1 MTGSAARP
9 TTKARAALLA
19 YVLEGVRSAGGAVV
33 GAELAVWAETMG
45 QFEAFLAANRDKVRK
60 KLRVARDDDAL
71 LDVRA
76 ELLVAAL
83 LCGNRRFAITFE
95 AYGRGKRGPD
105 LTVVFRQNL
114 RFNVEV
120 TRLRPSG
127 SAMALRLQGPLLA
140 KLRQLP
146 AGVPNALA
154 VVTGEGAAVPAEDVA
169 STAKHL
175 KQLADRK
182 EEAVFA
188 RRGYASAREFLA
200 YLARLSGVLV
210 VAEAP
215 TAGTFWIN
223 PLAKHPLPRDLV
235 ATLVACASPRET

>member
-1 MTGSAARP
+1 MTNSATRP

-19 YVLEGVRSAGGAVV
+19 YLLEGVRSSESLGLR
-33 GAELAVWAETMG
+33 AELAAWADASG
-45 QFEAFLAANRDKVRK
+45 QLEAFLAAHADKVRK
-60 KLRVARDDDAL
+60 KLRVAGDDDAL

-95 AYGRGKRGPD
+95 AYGRGKPRPD

-127 SAMALRLQGPLLA
+127 AVMALRLQGPLLA

-146 AGVPNALA
+146 AGVPNALSL
-154 VVTGEGAAVPAEDVA
+154 VTGEDAAVVAADVA
-169 STAKHL
+169 PVVKQL

-215 TAGTFWIN
+215 TEGTFWIN
-223 PLAKHPLPRDLV
+223 SLAKHPLPREVVNALV
-235 ATLVACASPRET
+235 GCASPSEK

>member
-1 MTGSAARP
+1 MTSSPARS

-19 YVLEGVRSAGGAVV
+19 YVLEGARSARGLAL
-33 GAELAVWAETMG
+33 GAELAAWADARE
-45 QFEAFLAANRDKVRK
+45 QFEAFLAAYDDKVRK
-60 KLRVARDDDAL
+60 KLRVAGDDDAL

-83 LCGNRRFAITFE
+83 LCGDRRFAVEFE

-120 TRLRPSG
+120 TRQRPWS
-127 SAMALRLQGPLLA
+127 SAVATRLQGALLA

-146 AGVPNALA
+146 AGLPNALA
-154 VVTGEGAAVPAEDVA
+154 LVTGEGVAVAAEDVA
-169 STAKHL
+169 TAAKHL

-182 EEAVFA
+182 EEAVFV
-188 RRGYASAREFLA
+188 RRGYESARDFLG
-200 YLARLSGVLV
+200 YFARLSGVLM
-210 VAEAP
+210 VADAP
-215 TAGTFWIN
+215 AEVTFWGN
-223 PLAKHPLPRDLV
+223 PQARHPLPRDLV
-235 ATLVACASPRET
+235 AALVRCASSNET